1 MTCNFVLGKSILV
14 PIKQKSKSIP
24 KLELQVGV
32 IAVRLKTTIMEE
44 INLKINKIYFSCD
57 SNAVLNYIFN
67 KHSNFGVYVAHR
79 VNEIRENSSI
89 SHWQYFLSNM
99 NVPDHA
105 TRCISFNQF
114 GSSSSWFTGP
124 HFLLNVTL
132 DDFSENIIS
141 TDDIPETLIEVNVIN
156 NNLMISDV
164 NKSIFNWE
172 HYSDLH
178 HSPKT
183 QKDSLEG
190 GLVQVLPAAELE
202 STTILVTRLPQNA
215 SNVNIEGMGKG
226 KQLYYLCDQ
235 LLAALIYL
243 HFTVLILICF

>member
-44 INLKINKIYFSCD
+44 INLEINKIYFSCD

-172 HYSDLH
+172 HYSDLD